1 MKRFKINMLAL
12 ALLAGIA
19 LGASAAYTKAGP
31 WDSCNVNTRYEL
43 DLLCP
48 PGNPICCRF
57 FSTTWLYDSNETFAA
72 GTLYPGTYTPF

>member
-1 MKRFKINMLAL
+1 MKRFKISMLAL
-12 ALLAGIA
+12 VLLAGVTSGVS
-19 LGASAAYTKAGP
+19 GAFAKTGA
-31 WDSCNVNTRYEL
+31 WDPCNVHTRYEL

-57 FSTTWLYDSNETFAA
+57 YTYTWLYDTNETFPA

>member
-1 MKRFKINMLAL
+1 MKRFKINLLAL
-12 ALLAGIA
+12 ALLAGA
-19 LGASAAYTKAGP
+19 TSAFVKSGP
-31 WDSCNVNTRYEL
+31 WDSCNVHTRADL

-57 FSTTWLYDSNETFAA
+57 YSTTWLYDTNEVMPA